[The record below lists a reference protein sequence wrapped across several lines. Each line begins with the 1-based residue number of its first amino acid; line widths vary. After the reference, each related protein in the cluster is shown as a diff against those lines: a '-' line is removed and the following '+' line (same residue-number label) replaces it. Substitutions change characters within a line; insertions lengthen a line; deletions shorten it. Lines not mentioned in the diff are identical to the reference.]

1 MYQIDVPSAAQVL
14 PAPTAQGAPG
24 YFTDG
29 DLVGGIEPTIV
40 PAHFLNALML
50 EVLSVLAAAGITPDK
65 AQYGQLASAI
75 KAIVQAPAGS
85 YAIDTGSANAYA
97 AVYAPAVAARV
108 DGLTLAFRAT
118 TSNTGAATFAP
129 NGLGAKPVLG
139 GAHAVLQGGEI
150 VAGGLV
156 VVIWSALHDAWVLLG
171 CTGGAQQV
179 GLATNSKHAVQ
190 RSQLGAAGFLGI
202 GHGLEDDGAGAI
214 RLKLLDDSLRRTAAG
229 VRASQ
234 PVGYFAGARAVV
246 STDNMANLVSTGA
259 GNLALVK
266 ATTLWNGFAFSVD
279 AQVGDVTVTPVST
292 DKVDNRAA
300 GIAYLVPEGTSA
312 TFICDGAGNWA
323 VMGQTAIPG
332 SSPAPEYVAVS
343 RSIPAGQFN
352 VDTSTGPVSLTLP
365 ATPSTGTAV
374 RLVDPFFTWAQNNAV
389 LTPSGT
395 DTIDGAAG
403 PFPLDVAGADV
414 LFIFKNGN
422 WSIEQ

>member
-1 MYQIDVPSAAQVL
+1 MYQIDVPSAALAL
-14 PAPTAQGAPG
+14 PAPTARGAPG

-29 DLVGGIEPTIV
+29 DLVSGVEPTIV

-50 EVLSVLAAAGITPDK
+50 EMLSVLAAADIVPDK

-75 KAIVQAPAGS
+75 KAIVQAPAGN
-85 YAIDTGSANAYA
+85 YAIDAGTPNAYA
-97 AVYAPAVAARV
+97 AAYTPAVTDRV
-108 DGLTLAFRAT
+108 DGLTLKFRAT
-118 TSNTGAATFAP
+118 TSNTGATTFAP
-129 NGLGAKPVLG
+129 NGLGAKPILG
-139 GAHAVLQGGEI
+139 GAHAALQGGEI

-156 VVIWSALHDAWVLLG
+156 EVIWSSLLDAWVLLG

-179 GLATNSKHAVQ
+179 GLATNLKHAVQ
-190 RSQLGAAGFLGI
+190 KSQLGAAGFLGI
-202 GHGLEDDGAGAI
+202 GEGLEDDGSGAI
-214 RLKLLDDSLRRTAAG
+214 RFKLLDNSLRRTAAG

-234 PVGYFAGARAVV
+234 PVGYFSGARAIG
-246 STDNMANLVSTGA
+246 STDNMVNLVSTAA

-266 ATTLWNGFAFSVD
+266 ATTLWNGFAFAVD
-279 AQVGDVTVTPVST
+279 AQVGGVTVTPVAT

-300 GIAYLVPEGTSA
+300 GVAYLVPEGTSA

-343 RSIPAGQFN
+343 RSIPPGQFN

-374 RLVDPFFTWAQNNAV
+374 RLIDPFYTWAQNNAILV
-389 LTPSGT
+389 PSGT
-395 DTIDGAAG
+395 DTIDGATG
-403 PFPLDVAGADV
+403 SFPLDVAGADV